1 MKWTEQHSYWFAKAL
16 SKNLKNQKSI
26 QFLKNDSAVV
36 QEICRIIADDLL
48 KEQELEK
55 EVVKMLNE
63 LEQSHGTSFN
73 RQKMRLMLRQKLA
86 EKKGIIL

>member
-1 MKWTEQHSYWFAKAL
+1 MKWTEQHSHWFAKSLA
-16 SKNLKNQKSI
+16 KNLKKQASV
-26 QFLKNDSAVV
+26 QFLKDDPTVV
-36 QEICRIIADDLL
+36 QEVCRIIADDLL

-55 EVVKMLNE
+55 EVVQMLNE
-63 LEQSHGTSFN
+63 LEQSHGTAFN

>member
-1 MKWTEQHSYWFAKAL
+1 MRWTEQHSYWFAKSL
-16 SKNLKNQKSI
+16 SKNLRKDHSVQVLQDDSVII
-26 QFLKNDSAVV
+26 QEA
-36 QEICRIIADDLL
+36 CRVISEDLL

-63 LEQSHGTSFN
+63 LEQSHGASFN
-73 RQKMRLMLRQKLA
+73 RQKMHSMLRHKLA

>member
-1 MKWTEQHSYWFAKAL
+1 MRWTEHHSYWFAKSL
-16 SKNLKNQKSI
+16 VKNFRKNKSI
-26 QFLKNDSAVV
+26 QVLQDDFVII
-36 QEICRIIADDLL
+36 QETHRVIIEDLL

-73 RQKMRLMLRQKLA
+73 RQKMHSMLRKKLA